1 MTIAVAIALVALTF
15 ASFLNSLGLILMKMA
30 ILKNEGSPEAKVLMK
45 PHYLGGLGCLILGA
59 LILVGK
65 NTLNQFT
72 IMNPLN
78 NSLND

>member
-15 ASFLNSLGLILMKMA
+15 ASFLNSLGLILMKVA

-45 PHYLGGLGCLILGA
+45 PHYLGGVACLILGA

-65 NTLNQFT
+65 KLIQ
-72 IMNPLN
+72 
-78 NSLND
+78 SQS